1 MNKRLKEL
9 AEQAGLDPCVF
20 YDNLLRISDFV
31 ELVRQDEREKCAKL
45 YEDLHDCDLGIDP
58 YDKASAAELRRLHE
72 VNQEWERKAA
82 TWLASPEASARLGG
96 YRGLA
101 QRVNK
106 LEAQNQEL
114 VEALEM
120 CINNPWRE
128 GTMEYDVLMQ
138 VAKAA
143 LAKARGTE

>member
-1 MNKRLKEL
+1 MTDLRKTT
-9 AEQAGLDPCVF
+9 GLGSGTF
-20 YDNLLRISDFV
+20 
-31 ELVRQDEREKCAKL
+31 
-45 YEDLHDCDLGIDP
+45 
-58 YDKASAAELRRLHE
+58 
-72 VNQEWERKAA
+72 
-82 TWLASPEASARLGG
+82 LASGGSVDGSGAGWPIDKYGNQLTNAQIEQRQALARPEQPNTLYAVCQEVLRLDK
-96 YRGLA
+96 
-101 QRVNK
+101 V
-106 LEAQNQEL
+106 NQEL

>member
-1 MNKRLKEL
+1 MNEQPEALRLITWFESL
-9 AEQAGLDPCVF
+9 DSHDWYQWMEQADEE
-20 YDNLLRISDFV
+20 LL
-31 ELVRQDEREKCAKL
+31 
-45 YEDLHDCDLGIDP
+45 
-58 YDKASAAELRRLHE
+58 RLHE
-72 VNQEWERKAA
+72 VNQD
-82 TWLASPEASARLGG
+82 
-96 YRGLA
+96 
-101 QRVNK
+101 
-106 LEAQNQEL
+106 L

>member
-1 MNKRLKEL
+1 MNTQPEALRL
-9 AEQAGLDPCVF
+9 AEFID
-20 YDNLLRISDFV
+20 
-31 ELVRQDEREKCAKL
+31 ELWILCG
-45 YEDLHDCDLGIDP
+45 EDADIV
-58 YDKASAAELRRLHE
+58 SAELRRLHE
-72 VNQEWERKAA
+72 V
-82 TWLASPEASARLGG
+82 
-96 YRGLA
+96 
-101 QRVNK
+101 
-106 LEAQNQEL
+106 NQEL

>member
-1 MNKRLKEL
+1 
-9 AEQAGLDPCVF
+9 
-20 YDNLLRISDFV
+20 
-31 ELVRQDEREKCAKL
+31 
-45 YEDLHDCDLGIDP
+45 
-58 YDKASAAELRRLHE
+58 
-72 VNQEWERKAA
+72 VNQD
-82 TWLASPEASARLGG
+82 
-96 YRGLA
+96 
-101 QRVNK
+101 
-106 LEAQNQEL
+106 L